1 MNNFF
6 SNDLDPLSQIEGIIS
21 GLKYDSNGTV
31 IKARAVM
38 NIWLLRQNGTKK
50 PDEQLMD
57 TVALDWEKAFIQQI
71 ILDQQHKVPEGLK
84 IDGLSERRY
93 RLNNVLKYFQDF

>member
-1 MNNFF
+1 M
-6 SNDLDPLSQIEGIIS
+6 SQIEGIIS

-84 IDGLSERRY
+84 IDGLSERR
-93 RLNNVLKYFQDF
+93 

>member
-1 MNNFF
+1 MWYNF
-6 SNDLDPLSQIEGIIS
+6 SNTMDPLSQIEGILS

-50 PDEQLMD
+50 ASEQLID
-57 TVALDWEKAFIQQI
+57 AVAMDWEKAFIQQI
-71 ILDQQHKVPEGLK
+71 ILDQQSRVPQGLK
-84 IDGLSERRY
+84 LDGLSERR
-93 RLNNVLKYFQDF
+93 

>member
-1 MNNFF
+1 MPPVFDRILLIILWILF
-6 SNDLDPLSQIEGIIS
+6 SNTMDPLSQIEGILS

-50 PDEQLMD
+50 ASEQLID
-57 TVALDWEKAFIQQI
+57 AVAMDWEKAFIQQI
-71 ILDQQHKVPEGLK
+71 ILDQQSRVPQGLK
-84 IDGLSERRY
+84 LDGLSERR
-93 RLNNVLKYFQDF
+93 

>member
-1 MNNFF
+1 MFDRILLIILWILF
-6 SNDLDPLSQIEGIIS
+6 SNTMDPLSQIEGILS

-50 PDEQLMD
+50 ASEQLID
-57 TVALDWEKAFIQQI
+57 AVAMDWEKAFIQQI
-71 ILDQQHKVPEGLK
+71 ILDQQSRVPQGLK
-84 IDGLSERRY
+84 LDGLSERR
-93 RLNNVLKYFQDF
+93 